1 MAENVVS
8 SDHVG
13 IGKPNL
19 KVSGGILRAPRGTAR
34 PTDASTPY
42 DKAYLSMGYIGE
54 DGVTL
59 SAERDSDPL
68 KVWGQVV
75 VRRAQTSYEASLT
88 FTLVESRRA
97 DTLKAIAGEK
107 NVEVKGN
114 TIVVHGNEQELPIGQ
129 WGIDMLD
136 QGLARRIDIGN
147 AQITEIGDISYT
159 DGDLIGYEITL
170 SCYPDENGDAYLELI
185 EVGELGNPGEDGG
198 GSGE

>member
-1 MAENVVS
+1 MAENIVS
-8 SDHVG
+8 ADNVG

-42 DKAYLSMGYIGE
+42 DPAYLSMGYVGE

-59 SAERDSDPL
+59 SAERDNDPL

-75 VRRAQTSYEASLT
+75 VRRAQTSYEVSLT

-97 DTLKAIAGEK
+97 DTLKAIAGED
-107 NVEVKGN
+107 NVSVEGN
-114 TIVVHGNEQELPIGQ
+114 TIVVRGNEKELPIGQ

-136 QGLARRIDIGN
+136 QGLARRIDVGSG
-147 AQITEIGDISYT
+147 QITEIGDITYA
-159 DGDLIGYEITL
+159 DGELIGYEVTL
-170 SCYPDENGDAYLELI
+170 SCYPDENGDAYKELI
-185 EVGELGNPGEDGG
+185 EVGQLGGDGNDG